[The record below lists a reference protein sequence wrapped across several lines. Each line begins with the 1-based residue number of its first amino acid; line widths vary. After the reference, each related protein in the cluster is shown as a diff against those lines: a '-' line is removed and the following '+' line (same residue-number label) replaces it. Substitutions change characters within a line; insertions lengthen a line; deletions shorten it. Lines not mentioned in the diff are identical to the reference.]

1 MSDSELGLQVPPG
14 STWVCSPID
23 VEWHEDWDAF
33 HAYMDGYQEITHQVF
48 RQRTSVSM
56 RKRNQEISGH
66 LRPVN
71 RGTTT
76 PDVAAR
82 SSTAA
87 GGAEEETMAVLDLSG
102 RLVPQAFDNFWIKLA
117 LTWNDAE
124 STYLVRVTGFD
135 DVHKHQVFKT
145 IFEKLVSNRRVE
157 NPNLLAFVD
166 ELQAAGS
173 KPKWIMQFLRKKTG
187 KNATLRDVHNLVVRM
202 KEKRRGAPRP
212 KNV

>member
-33 HAYMDGYQEITHQVF
+33 HAYMDGYQEITHQA
-48 RQRTSVSM
+48 SI
-56 RKRNQEISGH
+56 K
-66 LRPVN
+66 
-71 RGTTT
+71 
-76 PDVAAR
+76 AA
-82 SSTAA
+82 
-87 GGAEEETMAVLDLSG
+87 V
-102 RLVPQAFDNFWIKLA
+102 
-117 LTWNDAE
+117 TWNDAE

-145 IFEKLVSNRRVE
+145 IFEKHVSNRRVE

-173 KPKWIMQFLRKKTG
+173 KPKWIMQFFRKKTG
-187 KNATLRDVHNLVVRM
+187 KNATLRDVHNMVVRM
-202 KEKRRGAPRP
+202 KDKRRGGSTTEERLELVLRELCESRGNCATFFVDEKKTARKLGKCDGVSRLPPRFC
-212 KNV
+212 